1 MAIQDR
7 KDRGK
12 PGDQASAAELGEFG
26 NVVVVGEVTREPPLV
41 SEPPL
46 QSTPSWNGHCGGPH
60 EKLGALGDGPRCWQE
75 AV

>member
-1 MAIQDR
+1 MAMQDR

-12 PGDQASAAELGEFG
+12 PGDLAGAAELGEFG

-46 QSTPSWNGHCGGPH
+46 QSTPPGTGT
-60 EKLGALGDGPRCWQE
+60 AE
-75 AV
+75 AA